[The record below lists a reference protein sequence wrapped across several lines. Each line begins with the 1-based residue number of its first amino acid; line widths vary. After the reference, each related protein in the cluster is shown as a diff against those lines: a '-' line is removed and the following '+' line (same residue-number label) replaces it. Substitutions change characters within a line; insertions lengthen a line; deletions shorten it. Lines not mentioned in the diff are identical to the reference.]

1 MITKARQTNL
11 RAYNFLIRTS
21 YIVSVAKRANTGYN
35 QFGITLLE
43 LQGAKFRKEPA
54 MSDQFLGKVTSDLDP
69 FKKILSYI
77 PGFKGYMERQSRRDA
92 DKLLRETV
100 ADRFEQQW
108 GRISALQREFISSGD
123 IAYVDDLEAAA
134 IKLRT
139 FADRVR
145 RATRGYSGLF
155 DAVKIN
161 EEELGKL
168 YEYDATMLGLAD
180 EVGRAVDNV
189 EASVGSEGLPAALR
203 NLKTVTQQCIDVF
216 DRREEAIL
224 GSGQPQA

>member
-1 MITKARQTNL
+1 MTDDI
-11 RAYNFLIRTS
+11 F
-21 YIVSVAKRANTGYN
+21 
-35 QFGITLLE
+35 
-43 LQGAKFRKEPA
+43 
-54 MSDQFLGKVTSDLDP
+54 DKVKSDLDP

-77 PGFKGYMERQSRRDA
+77 PGFKGYMERQARRDS
-92 DKLLRETV
+92 DKLLREAI

-108 GRISALQREFISSGD
+108 GRVSALQREFIGSGD
-123 IAYVDDLEAAA
+123 IQYVDDLEAAA

-161 EEELGKL
+161 EEELNAL
-168 YEYDATMLGLAD
+168 YVYDSEMLALAD
-180 EVGRAVDNV
+180 EVGRAIDNV
-189 EASVGSEGLPAALR
+189 EASVGSDGIDAALR

-216 DRREEAIL
+216 DRREQVVLAI
-224 GSGQPQA
+224 GPAK

>member
-1 MITKARQTNL
+1 MT
-11 RAYNFLIRTS
+11 
-21 YIVSVAKRANTGYN
+21 
-35 QFGITLLE
+35 
-43 LQGAKFRKEPA
+43 
-54 MSDQFLGKVTSDLDP
+54 DQFLGKVASDMDP

-77 PGFKGYMERQSRRDA
+77 PGFKGYIERQNRRDS
-92 DKLLRETV
+92 DKLLRDTI

-108 GRISALQREFISSGD
+108 GRVSQLQRDFISQGE

-139 FADRVR
+139 FADRIR

-161 EEELGKL
+161 QDELARL
-168 YEYDATMLGLAD
+168 YEYDATMLGMSE
-180 EVGRAVDNV
+180 EVGRAIDNI
-189 EASVGSEGLPAALR
+189 EASMGSDGLSGAIR
-203 NLKTVTQQCIDVF
+203 NLQTIAQRCIDVF

-224 GSGQPQA
+224 GSEQAPQQ